1 MELENPARRGEIIRA
16 FVTGLGPVTPPI
28 ATNSSAIPGTDSNVS
43 STIVVGVNNSGVRVV
58 GAKYAENLIG
68 VYEVDFQI
76 PSDAQTGNNIP
87 FAVAVQQGN
96 NLVFGNPSMIPIQ

>member
-1 MELENPARRGEIIRA
+1 M
-16 FVTGLGPVTPPI
+16 
-28 ATNSSAIPGTDSNVS
+28 
-43 STIVVGVNNSGVRVV
+43 V